1 MSNVG
6 ILKSSPSYSQA
17 TAFIAEINTQI
28 SNPFAE
34 TTCFPA
40 TEVLDDFTDSD
51 DVTVKTSN
59 QSNNQSP
66 ESSTIDFQ
74 DDYMDSDDATMT
86 YPERPLNDDEAEL
99 LRWHL

>member
-1 MSNVG
+1 M
-6 ILKSSPSYSQA
+6 
-17 TAFIAEINTQI
+17 QI
-28 SNPFAE
+28 PNPFAE

-51 DVTVKTSN
+51 DDQEDDVTVKTSN

-66 ESSTIDFQ
+66 KSSTIDFQ

-99 LRWHL
+99 LQWHL